1 MDQAMTFPFRNPNST
16 HFWPLLPPPVPPCH
30 SGGIVTTQPF
40 RPPRRPCSHLCDDGK
55 TACGINAPAL
65 KVILDPNEPQQPIVS
80 KSNPF
85 PTAHVQQSPCQLCI
99 SNNPPLISTIPLPLP
114 FTQKHKASAPLQPQR
129 PPPLPSAPRAP
140 PAPKQPQP
148 PPTPPTQ
155 RSQTPPPRWRSRTPS
170 SRRSRASS
178 TPRRRWTRRTKR
190 SWTARRRRGRPAGGG
205 SARSRAGPGSGR
217 GG

>member
-40 RPPRRPCSHLCDDGK
+40 RPPRRPCPHPHHLRNIYPSFASASRSKKKPNDR
-55 TACGINAPAL
+55 P
-65 KVILDPNEPQQPIVS
+65 ILS

-85 PTAHVQQSPCQLCI
+85 PTAHVQQPPCQLCI
-99 SNNPPLISTIPLPLP
+99 SNNPPLISTVSLPLP
-114 FTQKHKASAPLQPQR
+114 FTQKHKASAPLQPQH
-129 PPPLPSAPRAP
+129 PPPPPSSPPAP

-170 SRRSRASS
+170 CRRSTASS

-190 SWTARRRRGRPAGGG
+190 SWTARRRRGRSAGGG
-205 SARSRAGPGSGR
+205 GARSRAGPGSGR